1 MGQKDIRDKIQ
12 TDSLTQEDLIMNQL
26 RQISLM
32 EFDSIV
38 PVDDLCMAA
47 GLICTSQKGVLRH
60 YEFADGRVLTVNIA
74 RNEWAMKNPD
84 CYGNASRL
92 AEKLGL
98 ASDGDCSKAFSLVEQ
113 LYAERENIPATF
125 AYTPISR
132 PVWEFAET
140 CHPNDKGLIRM
151 MNRFGI
157 SKDIVR
163 LYTLEGSISHVRN
176 GHRRERVLATPMRNE
191 GDGFMAFNGKTFRS
205 IGDSGMTAIG
215 QRRKD
220 QICMVYENPLD
231 FLALMEAV
239 ARNGIYP
246 LMARRHHIILNGK
259 RGLSEACEYL
269 KANPDFLEVRC
280 FMPETEFGRT
290 AFAAINDAVKGT
302 AIDRTDM
309 YRGARSLFGKHLP
322 KVPETYREWK
332 ALHTERNMAVGE
344 DKSRNVRQEQPNR
357 SSTSRHF

>member
-1 MGQKDIRDKIQ
+1 
-12 TDSLTQEDLIMNQL
+12 MNQL

-47 GLICTSQKGVLRH
+47 GLIRTSQKGVLRH
-60 YEFADGRVLTVNIA
+60 YEFADGRELTVNIA

-163 LYTLEGSISHVRN
+163 LYTLEGSIPQIKN
-176 GHRRERVLATPMRNE
+176 GHRRERVLATPMGNE
-191 GDGFMAFNGKTFRS
+191 GEGFMAFDGKTFRS
-205 IGDSGMTAIG
+205 IGDSGITVMG

-239 ARNGIYP
+239 TRNGVYP
-246 LMARRHHIILNGK
+246 LIARRYHIILNGK

-309 YRGARSLFGKHLP
+309 YRGASSLFGKHLP
-322 KVPETYREWK
+322 KVPEAYRKWK
-332 ALHTERNMAVGE
+332 ALHTERNMAVEE
-344 DKSRNVRQEQPNR
+344 DKSRNVRQEQLKPKLDITPLLGGEKKAVIDR
-357 SSTSRHF
+357 ETGGLKL